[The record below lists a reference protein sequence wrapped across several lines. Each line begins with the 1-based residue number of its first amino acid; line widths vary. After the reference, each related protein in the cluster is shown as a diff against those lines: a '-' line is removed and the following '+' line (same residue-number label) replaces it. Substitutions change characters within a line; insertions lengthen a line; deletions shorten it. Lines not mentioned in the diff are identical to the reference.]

1 MVVAKTQMERFA
13 EDLLRHCFT
22 QDASL
27 VDESGKI
34 SRDYLIGK
42 TDSTVTDAPPLI
54 MTITTLT
61 SVRMVGGASL
71 HRFAPRRVRQS
82 IAIAFPPTT
91 AVASLELLVSWMAG
105 FKIVLK
111 KFLVRQIDLLIA
123 TNNPTKSLSI
133 PPRFLI
139 FLK

>member
-1 MVVAKTQMERFA
+1 MIVAKTQMERFA

-34 SRDYLIGK
+34 SRDHLIGK

-71 HRFAPRRVRQS
+71 HRFAPRRVSS
-82 IAIAFPPTT
+82 INRNR
-91 AVASLELLVSWMAG
+91 VSSNDRRCKFGATSFLDGG
-105 FKIVLK
+105 F
-111 KFLVRQIDLLIA
+111 
-123 TNNPTKSLSI
+123 
-133 PPRFLI
+133 
-139 FLK
+139 